1 MTELLIVELRVQG
14 EKGTMINLEE
24 MTFEKAMSELE
35 NIVHKLEN
43 GDAAL
48 DDAINLYKDGLELSK
63 WCNAKLKQAE
73 EQITTI
79 MTTEG
84 EKPFSIEGEV

>member
-1 MTELLIVELRVQG
+1 MDILIVELNKQG
-14 EKGTMINLEE
+14 VKSGMINFDE

-35 NIVHKLEN
+35 NIVYKLEN

-84 EKPFSIEGEV
+84 EKPFALESEV